1 LVKSYGGGWKRRRRN
16 IDSHVYVTLIQYG
29 VVKQRT
35 AFIHPISD
43 VFSLSS
49 LMYTSRPLSTPDGAA
64 SELIRTIRARHGFD
78 DDPSAR
84 GHPAVPELRGKLER
98 ALER

>member
-1 LVKSYGGGWKRRRRN
+1 
-16 IDSHVYVTLIQYG
+16 
-29 VVKQRT
+29 
-35 AFIHPISD
+35 
-43 VFSLSS
+43 
-49 LMYTSRPLSTPDGAA
+49 MYTSRPLSSPHGPA

-84 GHPAVPELRGKLER
+84 HPAVPELRGLLER